1 MSTVELRKKL
11 IERIK
16 ETEDENILEEAYRLL
31 EMETEDFG
39 TYKLKEDQKK
49 AIEESRAQIK
59 KGQFL
64 TNEQV
69 NRDADEWLGK

>member
-11 IERIK
+11 IERIQ
-16 ETEDENILEEAYRLL
+16 ETEDEKILEEAYRLL
-31 EMETEDFG
+31 EMETEDLG
-39 TYKLKEDQKK
+39 TYKLTEDQKK
-49 AIEESRAQIK
+49 AIEESRAQIR

-69 NRDADEWLGK
+69 NRDADEWLGR